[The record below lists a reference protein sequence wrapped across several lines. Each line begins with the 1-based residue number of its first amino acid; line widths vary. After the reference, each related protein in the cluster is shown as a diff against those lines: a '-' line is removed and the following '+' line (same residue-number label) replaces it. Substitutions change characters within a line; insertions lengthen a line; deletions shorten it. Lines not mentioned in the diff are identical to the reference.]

1 MFLKWKKRGKQFM
14 KNLTSFICGATM
26 AIALLCYGSHA
37 YAVGANTPF
46 TTYEGEAGTLA
57 GGASTVTYV
66 PVNDNKFSPELEASG
81 HAYVKLTGTGQSVT
95 WTNNTG
101 HNVTAINVRFC
112 IPDAPNGGGTTA
124 TLDLYVNGTMRQ
136 AITIDSTHEY
146 LYVAGKGFLGSSTP
160 GPGLSPHL
168 FWDDFHFFVTGA
180 AIAPGST
187 IMFKQDSANTAAFYD
202 IDCVDR

>member
-1 MFLKWKKRGKQFM
+1 M
-14 KNLTSFICGATM
+14 KNQPRFICGVIT
-26 AIALLCYGSHA
+26 AITLLLCCGSNHA
-37 YAVGANTPF
+37 FAVGANTPF

-112 IPDAPNGGGTTA
+112 IPDASNGGGITS
-124 TLDLYVNGTMRQ
+124 TLDFYVNGSMRQ
-136 AITIDSTHEY
+136 AVTLDSSFEY
-146 LYVAGKGFLGSSTP
+146 LYVTDRNQFLG
-160 GPGLSPHL
+160 
-168 FWDDFHFFVTGA
+168 
-180 AIAPGST
+180 
-187 IMFKQDSANTAAFYD
+187 
-202 IDCVDR
+202 